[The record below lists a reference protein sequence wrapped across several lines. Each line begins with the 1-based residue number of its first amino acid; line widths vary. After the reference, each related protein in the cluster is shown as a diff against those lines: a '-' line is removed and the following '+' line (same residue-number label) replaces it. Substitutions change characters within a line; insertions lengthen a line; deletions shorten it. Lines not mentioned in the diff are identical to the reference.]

1 MNREKITDYPNGAS
15 SVSGLRLYPMQ
26 KNLSS
31 IRKFELSTV
40 ALEVSYEKETEEA
53 QKKTYKQKEKKP

>member
-1 MNREKITDYPNGAS
+1 MNREKITDCLNGVS
-15 SVSGLRLYPMQ
+15 SASGLKPYPMQ
-26 KNLSS
+26 RSLSS

-53 QKKTYKQKEKKP
+53 QKKTFKQKEKKP